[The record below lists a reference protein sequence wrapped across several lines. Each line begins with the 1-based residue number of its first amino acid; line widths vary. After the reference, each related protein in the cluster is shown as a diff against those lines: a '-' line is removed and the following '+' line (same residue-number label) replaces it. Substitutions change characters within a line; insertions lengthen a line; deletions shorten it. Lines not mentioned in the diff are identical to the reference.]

1 MGRSALSNAPAA
13 EYTWKQG
20 MDPEETERGSLMSC
34 WCGHGPW
41 HYHGYPYPPMAA
53 YAPPPAYYPPAEPY
67 GRRRR
72 GRVDA
77 EELADYLHE
86 LEEEI
91 TRIRREL
98 DELRSSDTGES

>member
-1 MGRSALSNAPAA
+1 
-13 EYTWKQG
+13 

-53 YAPPPAYYPPAEPY
+53 YAPQPAYYPPAEPAEPY
-67 GRRRR
+67 GRRRRRR